1 MTAVP
6 PYAPSMVRN
15 RRWHRRR
22 RKRHESF
29 DLPKRRSA
37 GAVRGGGVIVALV
50 VAALA
55 WPAAAEQFRAPDIKI
70 WEGGTAVFRFTLT
83 DAYNFAIRYAYRTRD
98 GSALAGEDYQAK
110 QGHVVFPA
118 GTRRAEVWVR
128 TLYDDDIVD
137 NQYFEIV
144 LSDQQTQVPLR
155 GSNGWTS
162 EYLLTGLPVTKT
174 VRATIR
180 SRSYSGP
187 E

>member
-1 MTAVP
+1 M
-6 PYAPSMVRN
+6 N
-15 RRWHRRR
+15 RSTC
-22 RKRHESF
+22 RK
-29 DLPKRRSA
+29 A
-37 GAVRGGGVIVALV
+37 GALARFAGGGVIAALL

-55 WPAAAEQFRAPDIKI
+55 WPAAAQQFQAPDIKI